1 MDSHISQ
8 YREQVRLLINSL
20 TQVAKE
26 KCFALK
32 GGTAIN
38 LFVMDSPRLSVDID
52 LAYVPV
58 SDRTTDLKAISE
70 ALDRIVTDL
79 NTKAGIRAEKLRGQ
93 GEEIRIHVYSRET
106 MIKIEVNHVWRG
118 LLINPSEL
126 EVSERVEDE
135 FGFAAINV
143 VSRPDLYGGKVCAA
157 LDRQH
162 PRDFF
167 DIKMLMD
174 STGIASDIYYGFL
187 AYLLGHNRP
196 MADLLNPNWKNNTK
210 IFETEFQGMTRQDF
224 SLDELNTIPQQMLA
238 ELKRHFTQQDFDFLI
253 SYKQLEPEWRLFPY
267 NIEHL
272 PAIRWKQRNLRQLK
286 EKNPEKWAA
295 SVEKLK
301 VTLLCNWLN

>member
-20 TQVAKE
+20 PQVAKE

-38 LFVMDSPRLSVDID
+38 LFVMDFPRLSVDID

-143 VSRPDLYGGKVCAA
+143 VSRPDLMVGRSA
-157 LDRQH
+157 LLWIDNIRA
-162 PRDFF
+162 
-167 DIKMLMD
+167 
-174 STGIASDIYYGFL
+174 T
-187 AYLLGHNRP
+187 
-196 MADLLNPNWKNNTK
+196 
-210 IFETEFQGMTRQDF
+210 
-224 SLDELNTIPQQMLA
+224 
-238 ELKRHFTQQDFDFLI
+238 FLI
-253 SYKQLEPEWRLFPY
+253 SKCLWILLVSHRIFITDFWRICWGIIVLWL
-267 NIEHL
+267 ICS
-272 PAIRWKQRNLRQLK
+272 IQTGKTIQRSSKPSFR
-286 EKNPEKWAA
+286 
-295 SVEKLK
+295 V
-301 VTLLCNWLN
+301 